1 MGEQMKNR
9 IILKCSSIIFALF
22 LFGCSV
28 NVEVEPPRDTS
39 LSEVTVNGNLAI
51 PDKEGKVWTYKLYGT
66 DMFYYF
72 ESIEAIP
79 SYADA
84 TVQFDKDIKQNNRV
98 QVGQVFTLKITV
110 TNGKAVEEHTLNIVY
125 AKELMFSSI
134 TVNGSNLAKL
144 SEDEK
149 VWTCNFYGT
158 EPEFKIESIVAT
170 PVVNYVYLVEYEKT
184 QGVIKLGETFTT
196 KLKISNEGR
205 VLEYELRITYNSDL
219 SLSSVVIND
228 TYDAIPNE
236 DGSVWNCKIFG
247 TQTPYQISNIV
258 ATAKDLSAIVNVAE
272 TTATLNFGD
281 KFTTKILYSNNGKT
295 KEYTLNVVYAKE
307 TTVNTVADLKAGDFE
322 IGDIVTTKGY
332 YNAGDNGAAHYEIMT
347 YEYWYENVLP
357 RDVRYINYQNK
368 WSKTPID
375 EYGNHTLKNGN
386 VAALVGNSYT
396 PEQWGAKG
404 DGKTNDVWPFIHMFA
419 QVKTGEIICRSD
431 ATYILGLI
439 YDIEDPSTARDN
451 PYKAYLCGALLG
463 GQYFYKPIMANVKNL
478 VIDGNGCL
486 VTQPDRQWGNSGM
499 GMLNFAQD
507 IENLE
512 IKNFRFDGKG
522 KTMYYNMVPNVFDET
537 KINKNSNHTIFYSP
551 GQLYLNGMPDGENHY
566 KYGKEYNVLEPNAS
580 FKPSYIKNLNIHHNS
595 FNDAGAMYS
604 KSGDWGGDFI
614 LIINPT
620 ALDGLFVEDNV
631 FENWGR
637 WVFAIDLG
645 GEGER
650 LYNIKFNRN
659 QCLGANR
666 EEVAGDNNWKWRA
679 LGLIDFET
687 KKCFENVEFIGNT
700 VKGSAGWAINGN
712 SKVNR
717 NFVIRDNYWEHL
729 GGGYPYG
736 FELYSGYAEN
746 LVFENNTM
754 INVGVKA
761 GIFTNNF
768 TFINNNMLGGVR
780 TFGIAGTIRFENNIA
795 IDVNTGKP
803 RYTVHLWNHESNNYF
818 DDFIPMEKAR
828 KDRIKVIFKNND
840 CFMGAMFNNFAEPEK
855 DMAKYFDFDLDY
867 EVIKKSEVT
876 AFNSNLAIDFQKA
889 KYNSQPLYFNGVKS
903 IGPLVDK
910 NAISAIYFKKG
921 QTAIKSL
928 NAMATVGG
936 KYFNDDLVEN
946 FNTYGTFGYNWNSYI
961 EKHGLSNVALE
972 CTEDG
977 YLPGAC
983 QYGFRNQVTHIK
995 YFIEPDANGNRVKAQ
1010 DNAYICTDEDL
1021 YLALAG
1027 GALDIVPTHKEGT
1040 KVYTN
1045 SDGTT
1050 IELIYIGK
1058 LGKFKLV
1065 PTPKE

>member
-1 MGEQMKNR
+1 MKNR

-28 NVEVEPPRDTS
+28 HVGVEPPRDTS
-39 LSEVTVNGNLAI
+39 LSEVTVNGNPAV

-66 DMFYYF
+66 DLFYYF

-110 TNGKAVEEHTLNIVY
+110 TKGKSVEEHTLKIVY

-134 TVNGSNLAKL
+134 TVNGSNLAKP
-144 SEDEK
+144 SEDGK

-219 SLSSVVIND
+219 SLSSVEIND
-228 TYDAIPNE
+228 TYEAIPNE

-272 TTATLNFGD
+272 KTASLNFGD
-281 KFTTKILYSNNGKT
+281 KFTTKIIYSNNGNT

-357 RDVRYINYQNK
+357 RDVRYLKQKND
-368 WSKTPID
+368 WLETPID

-419 QVKTGEIICRSD
+419 QVKTGEIICKSD

-522 KTMYYNMVPNVFDET
+522 RTMFYNMVPNVFDET

-551 GQLYLNGMPDGENHY
+551 GQLYLNGLPDGENHY

-595 FNDAGAMYS
+595 FNDAGAMYP

-666 EEVAGDNNWKWRA
+666 EEVAGDNDWKWRA

-746 LVFENNTM
+746 LVFKNNTM

-761 GIFTNNF
+761 GTFTNNF

-780 TFGIAGTIRFENNIA
+780 TFGVAGTIRFENNTA

-803 RYTVHLWNHESNNYF
+803 RYTVHLWNHESNKYF

-867 EVIKKSEVT
+867 DVIMKSEVT

-889 KYNSQPLYFNGVKS
+889 KYNNQPLYFNGAKS

-995 YFIEPDANGNRVKAQ
+995 YFVEPDANGNRVKAQ
-1010 DNAYICTDEDL
+1010 EYAYICTDENL
-1021 YLALAG
+1021 YLTLAG
-1027 GALDIVPTHKEGT
+1027 GTISEIPTHTKGT
-1040 KVYTN
+1040 QTYAGT
-1045 SDGTT
+1045 DGTT

-1065 PTPKE
+1065 PTPKEATE